1 MGALMSLGRRL
12 LLTLLL
18 ASVACRPPKGPAY
31 SDHRVI
37 TEDEIDA
44 SNATTAYDVI
54 ARLRADFLRTRGPTS
69 LLLPSRGEAVVF
81 LNDQEYGAIDALRS
95 VRAAVLPWPRSGDEV
110 RQPVRGRGD
119 PARPTEPLTGL
130 RPWSM

>member
-18 ASVACRPPKGPAY
+18 ACFACRPPKGPAY

-95 VRAAVLPWPRSGDEV
+95 VRAADVAEIRFFPGQEAVTKFGSRYVGGVIQLVQRS
-110 RQPVRGRGD
+110 R
-119 PARPTEPLTGL
+119 
-130 RPWSM
+130 